1 MNPVISIYHE
11 TGLTCLQNEGF
22 DYIVY
27 CAFCRVLAAFFSA
40 EYPLIMGK
48 KKTVEVCIPK
58 ASISFQFIYNLLY
71 SGSWALDSRF
81 HFFCQLIFVLYI
93 GSFVYILCI
102 VTYIH
107 TPSRADNASR

>member
-1 MNPVISIYHE
+1 
-11 TGLTCLQNEGF
+11 
-22 DYIVY
+22 
-27 CAFCRVLAAFFSA
+27 
-40 EYPLIMGK
+40 MGK

-58 ASISFQFIYNLLY
+58 ASISFQFICHLLY
-71 SGSWALDSRF
+71 IGSWTLDSSF
-81 HFFCQLIFVLYI
+81 HFFGQLIFVLYI